1 MIVEI
6 STAIVISVLSLAFS
20 VYFSTRNNK
29 RADIKDIEER
39 VRKDT
44 LINTK
49 LDNIAS
55 DTKDIRSD
63 VSEMRKSINSH
74 SEKIVAIDA
83 SAKQAHKRL
92 DGLETRLFGKTMRKT
107 AELEKAEIGE
117 DE

>member
-1 MIVEI
+1 MVVEI
-6 STAIVISVLSLAFS
+6 STAVVISVLSLAFS

-49 LDNIAS
+49 LDSIAA

-74 SEKIVAIDA
+74 SEKIVAIEA
-83 SAKQAHKRL
+83 STKQAHKRL
-92 DGLETRLFGKTMRKT
+92 DSFEKRLWGETSRKT
-107 AELEKAEIGE
+107 ADIEAAETGEK
-117 DE
+117 